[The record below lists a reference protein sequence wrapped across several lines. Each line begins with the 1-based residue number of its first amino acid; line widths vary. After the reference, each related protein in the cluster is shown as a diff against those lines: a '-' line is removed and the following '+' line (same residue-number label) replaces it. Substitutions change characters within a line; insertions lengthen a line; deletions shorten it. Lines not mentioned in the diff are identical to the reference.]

1 MYIKNDLKKQSEDY
15 KLSLRKKKISEFISN
30 KRNLKKRDDN
40 KIKSKYEIND
50 KDINLPEE
58 QKNKKYTN
66 SDLFFIDMLQYLKS
80 NIYEEVKFGILSI
93 RNYFSQEENLIT
105 YYNLNIITDIIE
117 CLNKYLNDN
126 VIIYQGIWIII
137 NYSCMR
143 GDYILNHLLVTSNCF
158 RIYERIILSNDLDLF
173 SQLLWLFNNITIND
187 NETCFNII
195 LSSLFKYKIIELLQQ
210 EIFIINVNEN
220 GIFQTII
227 EEGIKFLRNLLLM
240 NYKIYDCVQDL
251 EILKLKYQIIKILIN
266 FMGTNDENNYAKI
279 LDSIII
285 FSDMKNNSY
294 SKEILS
300 IGFIENLIDEKKMFS
315 NKEIILL
322 FNRIIGNFIAVN
334 DDEIILNNIALVDKI
349 LNLEYNIL
357 SNCNNHQEIK
367 NDCFW
372 IFSNLINCG
381 QLIAEKLMKNKDL
394 IKYILVCLKNDL
406 YENEIKEI
414 LILIENLINFISINN
429 FIYLGELGFF
439 DELFVILE
447 KFERENDI
455 ICHVFECFFC
465 FLNTGKIISEQTF
478 NKNIIFEEFNKKGGK
493 EYLLKYQNSKKEKL
507 KNIIYYILEIFYKE
521 DNCNLNIEMNN

>member
-1 MYIKNDLKKQSEDY
+1 
-15 KLSLRKKKISEFISN
+15 
-30 KRNLKKRDDN
+30 
-40 KIKSKYEIND
+40 
-50 KDINLPEE
+50 
-58 QKNKKYTN
+58 
-66 SDLFFIDMLQYLKS
+66 MLL
-80 NIYEEVKFGILSI
+80 
-93 RNYFSQEENLIT
+93 
-105 YYNLNIITDIIE
+105 
-117 CLNKYLNDN
+117 
-126 VIIYQGIWIII
+126 
-137 NYSCMR
+137 
-143 GDYILNHLLVTSNCF
+143 NCF

-300 IGFIENLIDEKKMFS
+300 TGFIENLIDEKKMFS

-334 DDEIILNNIALVDKI
+334 DDKTTLMCETLNGQEFKINELNVYDRYSAMDKK
-349 LNLEYNIL
+349 NVVYRAYL
-357 SNCNNHQEIK
+357 S
-367 NDCFW
+367 
-372 IFSNLINCG
+372 
-381 QLIAEKLMKNKDL
+381 MKRMT
-394 IKYILVCLKNDL
+394 
-406 YENEIKEI
+406 
-414 LILIENLINFISINN
+414 
-429 FIYLGELGFF
+429 
-439 DELFVILE
+439 
-447 KFERENDI
+447 KF
-455 ICHVFECFFC
+455 CSH
-465 FLNTGKIISEQTF
+465 S
-478 NKNIIFEEFNKKGGK
+478 
-493 EYLLKYQNSKKEKL
+493 
-507 KNIIYYILEIFYKE
+507 
-521 DNCNLNIEMNN
+521 

>member
-1 MYIKNDLKKQSEDY
+1 MIKKTENY
-15 KLSLRKKKISEFISN
+15 KLSLRKKTLSDFISN
-30 KRNLKKRDDN
+30 KRNLKKRDDNN

-50 KDINLPEE
+50 KDINLPEY
-58 QKNKKYTN
+58 QKNKKYNN
-66 SDLFFIDMLQYLKS
+66 SDSFFIDMLQYLKS

-195 LSSLFKYKIIELLQQ
+195 LSSLFKFRMIELLQQ
-210 EIFIINVNEN
+210 DIFINNVNEN
-220 GIFQTII
+220 GIFQII
-227 EEGIKFLRNLLLM
+227 MEEGIKFLRNLILM
-240 NYKIYDCVQDL
+240 NYKLYDCAQDL
-251 EILKLKYQIIKILIN
+251 EIIKIKYEIIKILIN
-266 FMGTNDENNYAKI
+266 FMGTNNENNYAKI

-285 FSDMKNNSY
+285 FSDIKNNTY

-300 IGFIENLIDEKKMFS
+300 IDFIDNLIDEKKMFS
-315 NKEIILL
+315 NKEIIIL
-322 FNRIIGNFIAVN
+322 FNRIIGNFIAIN
-334 DDEIILNNIALVDKI
+334 DNEIILNNIILIDKI

-357 SNCNNHQEIK
+357 SNCKNNFEIK

-394 IKYILVCLKNDL
+394 IKYILDCLKNDL
-406 YENEIKEI
+406 YQNEIKEI

-429 FIYLGELGFF
+429 FIYLGEIGFF
-439 DELFVILE
+439 DELFEILV
-447 KFERENDI
+447 KFEGENDI

-493 EYLLKYQNSKKEKL
+493 EYLLNYQNTKKEKL
-507 KNIIYYILEIFYKE
+507 KNIIFYILDIFYKE
-521 DNCNLNIEMNN
+521 DNTNLNIEMNN